1 MEAGSIVEHSD
12 GEALR
17 NQLHGMWAA
26 VSGGWAE
33 HAEYADTRGAAITE
47 QLLDLAA
54 PAPGDRGPELPCAPG
69 GPGPFS
75 LSDADRLAGLLA
87 AAGLTDVAVTE
98 LAVPLRASSFDEW
111 WERTSALAGPLA
123 KILASLPEPAA
134 EALRV
139 RARDA
144 SRAYETPNGLEFP
157 GVSLIAS
164 AARA

>member
-1 MEAGSIVEHSD
+1 MGHPWLGVVFATVG
-12 GEALR
+12 A
-17 NQLHGMWAA
+17 QLGRE
-26 VSGGWAE
+26 V
-33 HAEYADTRGAAITE
+33 
-47 QLLDLAA
+47 
-54 PAPGDRGPELPCAPG
+54 PPPGI
-69 GPGPFS
+69 PGPFS

-144 SRAYETPNGLEFP
+144 SRAYETPNGL
-157 GVSLIAS
+157 
-164 AARA
+164 